1 MAPTLPKMKNEK
13 YTIEND
19 LPPLPDQ
26 VHEIVERTFSRYP
39 LLAGSWEGLV
49 RTYHAIVSVFEQHGI
64 LYLCGNGGSFAD
76 ALHIKGELAKRFETS
91 RPIGDP
97 ELISRLNQSEMGKK
111 LIANLEGGFPVI
123 VLGES
128 HSLRSAYENDRD
140 PILSYAQELYSFAPL
155 HNINKHA
162 QEDLSMPP
170 VPGVF
175 MGISTSGNAENVIAS
190 MTLAQANQ
198 FTTISFT
205 GPAGGALAQLADIAW
220 RVPGDSTAEI
230 QENQVPLYHALCRM
244 IEIHLFR

>member
-1 MAPTLPKMKNEK
+1 
-13 YTIEND
+13 
-19 LPPLPDQ
+19 
-26 VHEIVERTFSRYP
+26 
-39 LLAGSWEGLV
+39 
-49 RTYHAIVSVFEQHGI
+49 
-64 LYLCGNGGSFAD
+64 
-76 ALHIKGELAKRFETS
+76 
-91 RPIGDP
+91 
-97 ELISRLNQSEMGKK
+97 MGKK

-140 PILSYAQELYSFAPL
+140 PILSYAQELYSFTPL
-155 HNINKHA
+155 
-162 QEDLSMPP
+162 LRPS
-170 VPGVF
+170 VF
-175 MGISTSGNAENVIAS
+175 MGISTSGNAANVIAAI
-190 MTLAQANQ
+190 TLAQANQ

>member
-1 MAPTLPKMKNEK
+1 MKNEN

-19 LPPLPDQ
+19 SPPLPDK
-26 VHEIVERTFSRYP
+26 VHEVLEQTFTRYP
-39 LLAGSWEGLV
+39 LLESSREGLL
-49 RTYHAIVSVFEQHGI
+49 RAYDAIASVFDQNGI

-76 ALHIKGELAKRFETS
+76 ALHIKGELAKRFETN

-97 ELISRLNQSEMGKK
+97 ELISRLNQSEVGKK
-111 LIANLEGGFPVI
+111 LSANLEVGFPVI

-140 PILSYAQELYSFAPL
+140 PILSYAQELFSFTPL
-155 HNINKHA
+155 HNRRQHA

-170 VPGVF
+170 IPGVLL
-175 MGISTSGNAENVIAS
+175 GISTSGNAENVIAA
-190 MTLAQANQ
+190 MTLAKACQI
-198 FTTISFT
+198 TTISFT
-205 GPAGGALAQLADIAW
+205 GPQGGPLAKLADIDW

-244 IEIHLFR
+244 IEIQLLR